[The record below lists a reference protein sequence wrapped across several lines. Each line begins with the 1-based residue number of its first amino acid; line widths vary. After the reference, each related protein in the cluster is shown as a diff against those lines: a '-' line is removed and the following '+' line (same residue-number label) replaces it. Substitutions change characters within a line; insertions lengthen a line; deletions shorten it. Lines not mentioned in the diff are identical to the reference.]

1 MFYYHTFSHP
11 LLQHGK
17 THIRRHRIEVI
28 KLDGSFMTVY
38 MRAKVSHYTLEVKV
52 EKAGPLQQIS
62 GLLSLEPYLFV
73 HKGWQGCFTINSL
86 SF

>member
-1 MFYYHTFSHP
+1 
-11 LLQHGK
+11 
-17 THIRRHRIEVI
+17 
-28 KLDGSFMTVY
+28 MTVY